1 MADIKGYDIPD
12 ELYYH
17 EEHSWA
23 RVDGTKVTVGM
34 SDFFQKEAGDI
45 VFVDLPE
52 EEDDVSQ
59 GEVCGKI
66 QSRKWIGKLVSPV
79 SGEIIEINEELEDDT
94 SLINTDPY
102 GEGWIVVIEAS
113 DLDSDLKNLI
123 HGDAVA
129 DFIDK
134 EIKRAEDA
142 PQPLSPEESVGK
154 MRLPEGFRIELVA
167 SEPEIIKPINLNFNT
182 AGQLLVTQSVEYPFP
197 HSKLST
203 TV

>member
-34 SDFFQKEAGDI
+34 TDFFQKEAGDI

-102 GEGWIVVIEAS
+102 GEGWIIVIEAS

-129 DFIDK
+129 DFIDR
-134 EIKRAEDA
+134 EIKRAE
-142 PQPLSPEESVGK
+142 EEK
-154 MRLPEGFRIELVA
+154 
-167 SEPEIIKPINLNFNT
+167 
-182 AGQLLVTQSVEYPFP
+182 AGADM
-197 HSKLST
+197 
-203 TV
+203 